1 LTLVIVFDPVEIP
14 MKLNPRQDEAVKY
27 VSGPCLVLAGAGSGK
42 TRVITNKIAY
52 LVRTCGYKARNIA
65 AVTFT
70 NKAAR
75 EMKERVMQTL
85 GKADSRGLMIS
96 TFHTLGLNIIRREY
110 KTLGLK
116 AGFSL
121 FDDQDQLALLKDL
134 TEKQI
139 DGDKDLLRQL
149 MSAISNWKND
159 MLTPEQALSYAQGE
173 QQQLFAYCFDLY
185 QKQMQAYNALDFD
198 DLILMPVLLMKQYQ
212 EVRERWQKR
221 IGYLLVD
228 EYQDTNTSQ
237 YEMVRLLVGE
247 RGRLTVVGDDDQSIY
262 SWRGAKPQNLVL
274 LGQDFPNLRLIK
286 LEQNYRSTSRI
297 LRCANILIA
306 NNPHVYEKR
315 LFSEIPDGEKL
326 KVLLANNDE
335 HEAERVT
342 GELVAHKFM
351 NRTEYRDYAILYRGN
366 HQSRLI
372 ERSLMQNRVPYKLSG
387 GTSFFARAE
396 IKDMMAYLRV
406 LVNPD
411 DDNAFLR
418 IVNTPKREIGPVTLE
433 KLGSYANMRG
443 KSLFE
448 ASFELGLEHHLSG
461 RGLDNLRRF
470 TEWLVALSDNTERGN
485 TVEAVRSLVRDIHYE
500 DWLYETSPSPKAAEM
515 RMKNVSELYSWIVS
529 DLEGDN
535 RDQEVKTLRE
545 VVQRLTLRD
554 MMERGEENDD
564 SDAVQLMTLHAS
576 KGLEFPYVYLIGA
589 EEGILPHQTSIDEEN
604 VDEERRLMYVGITRA
619 QRELTFTLCKER
631 RQYGEIIKPSQSRF
645 LDELPFDDVEWEQ
658 NKKALTKEE
667 RMEKGQAH
675 IANIRAMFKK

>member
-1 LTLVIVFDPVEIP
+1 

-52 LVRTCGYKARNIA
+52 LVQQCGYKARNIA

-75 EMKERVMQTL
+75 EMKERVGQTL
-85 GKADSRGLMIS
+85 GKAESRGLMVS

-110 KTLGLK
+110 KQLGLK

-121 FDDQDQLALLKDL
+121 FDDQDQLALLKEL
-134 TEKQI
+134 TEKQL

-149 MSAISNWKND
+149 TSTISNWKND
-159 MLTPEQALSYAQGE
+159 MLSPDQAKAQALGE
-173 QQQLFAYCFDLY
+173 QQQLFAFCYEMY

-198 DLILMPVLLMKQYQ
+198 DLILMPVLLLRANE
-212 EVRERWQKR
+212 EVRQRWRNR
-221 IGYLLVD
+221 IRYLLVD
-228 EYQDTNTSQ
+228 EYQDTNSSQ
-237 YEMVRLLVGE
+237 YELVKLLVGE

-297 LRCANILIA
+297 LRAANILIA
-306 NNPHVYEKR
+306 NNPHVYDKS

-326 KVLLANNDE
+326 KVILANNED
-335 HEAERVT
+335 HEAEKVT
-342 GELVAHKFM
+342 AEIIAHKFL

-372 ERSLMQNRVPYKLSG
+372 EKSLMQNRVPYKLSG

-396 IKDMMAYLRV
+396 IKDIMAYLRV

-418 IVNTPKREIGPVTLE
+418 IVNTPRREIGPATLE

-448 ASFELGLEHHLSG
+448 CSFELGLEQHLSG
-461 RGLDNLRRF
+461 RGLENLRRF
-470 TEWLVALSDNTERGN
+470 TQWLVAIADNAERGN
-485 TVEAVRSLVRDIHYE
+485 TVDAVRSLVRDINYE
-500 DWLYETSPSPKAAEM
+500 DWLYETSSSAKAAEM
-515 RMKNVSELYSWIVS
+515 RMKNVSDLYSWIVS

-535 RDQEVKTLRE
+535 YDQEGKTLKE

-554 MMERGEENDD
+554 MMERGEEDDD

-589 EEGILPHQTSIDEEN
+589 EEGILPHQTSIDEDN
-604 VDEERRLMYVGITRA
+604 VEEERRLMYVGITRA
-619 QRELTFTLCKER
+619 QRELTFIMCKER
-631 RQYGEIIKPSQSRF
+631 RQFGELLKPTQSRF
-645 LDELPFDDVEWEQ
+645 LDELPYDDVEWEI
-658 NKKALTKEE
+658 KKKPLSQEE
-667 RMEKGQAH
+667 RMAKGQAH

>member
-1 LTLVIVFDPVEIP
+1 

-52 LVRTCGYKARNIA
+52 LVQQCGYKARNIA

-75 EMKERVMQTL
+75 EMKERVAQTL
-85 GKADSRGLMIS
+85 GKGESRGLMVS
-96 TFHTLGLNIIRREY
+96 TFHTLGLNIIRREF
-110 KTLGLK
+110 KALGLK

-121 FDDQDQLALLKDL
+121 FDDQDQLALLKEL
-134 TEKQI
+134 TEKQL
-139 DGDKDLLRQL
+139 DGDKDLLRL
-149 MSAISNWKND
+149 LLSTISNWKND
-159 MLTPEQALSYAQGE
+159 MLTPPQAKAMAKGE
-173 QQQLFAYCFDLY
+173 QQQLFAHCFELY
-185 QKQMQAYNALDFD
+185 QKQMQSYNALDFD
-198 DLILMPVLLMKQYQ
+198 DLILLPVLLLRSNE
-212 EVRERWQKR
+212 EVRQRWQNR
-221 IGYLLVD
+221 IRYLLVD

-237 YEMVRLLVGE
+237 YELVKLLVGE

-274 LGQDFPNLRLIK
+274 LGEDFPSLKLIK

-297 LRCANILIA
+297 LRAANILIA
-306 NNPHVYEKR
+306 NNPHVYQKA
-315 LFSEIPDGEKL
+315 LFSELAEGEKL
-326 KVLLANNDE
+326 KVILANNED

-342 GELVAHKFM
+342 AEIIAHKFL

-372 ERSLMQNRVPYKLSG
+372 EKSLTQNRVPYKLSG

-396 IKDMMAYLRV
+396 IKDIMAYLRV

-418 IVNTPKREIGPVTLE
+418 IVNTPKREIGPATLE

-443 KSLFE
+443 KSLFT
-448 ASFELGLEHHLSG
+448 ASFELGLEQHLSG
-461 RGLDNLRRF
+461 RGLENLRRF
-470 TEWLVALSDNTERGN
+470 TEWLVAIADNAERGN
-485 TVEAVRSLVRDIHYE
+485 TVEAVRALVRDIRYE
-500 DWLYETSPSPKAAEM
+500 DWLYETSASPKAAEM
-515 RMKNVSELYSWIVS
+515 RMKNVSDLYSWIVA

-535 RDQEVKTLRE
+535 PDQQEKTLKE

-564 SDAVQLMTLHAS
+564 CDAVQLMTLHAS

-604 VDEERRLMYVGITRA
+604 VEEERRLMYVGITRA
-619 QRELTFTLCKER
+619 QRELTFMVCKER
-631 RQYGEIIKPSQSRF
+631 RQFGELIKPTQSRF
-645 LDELPFDDVEWEQ
+645 LDELPQEDIEWEV
-658 NKKALTKEE
+658 KKKPVTQEE
-667 RMEKGQAH
+667 RMAKGQAH
-675 IANIRAMFKK
+675 IANLRAMFKK